1 MEIKELFKSKLP
13 QLGLDPEFLNFDDPQ
28 EEEEEE
34 DN

>member
-28 EEEEEE
+28 EELE
-34 DN
+34 DDEN